1 MNTLRFTKVTFAMVI
16 LVIVSTSVF
25 SQDIDDVSLAPK
37 KPWYSSLK
45 LRKPAARVDEAIGVM
60 SKGQLNNLTMN
71 YGQITDTRLEDPGNR
86 PSKDFYNFRYPKTEP
101 YGSMIDDFAVLF
113 AVRQNSKNGDNGNVI
128 DGFSANGNED
138 WVAKDGSLG
147 ATHYDG
153 SGAEPMLTYV
163 DGTTPYLATSDIPV
177 TWPIDGNGEHFW
189 PGYFRRDPVTGA
201 VYDDE
206 FVSDRDV
213 YGVYTDASNVQ
224 GDPLGIE
231 IEQMAYCYGRS
242 YAEDFQFYEFFIHNT
257 SSTTIDSAWFG
268 MYSDPDC
275 SDYGQETLFTPAGH
289 GMKDQYPILIN
300 RDIDGDLDAANVP
313 NNAGRLEDMD
323 FGIIVLETP
332 LDMGVTDFHYYV
344 DTGPTADEDLWPV
357 ISSDPSDPDIAIQK
371 SEFFHGSDPKID
383 DLSTITTGSD
393 YVYIVATGP
402 FSIAPG
408 DTLKWTI
415 AVVVGDTDED
425 FMKNSD
431 MAIKM
436 FEAGF
441 VGPSAPPG
449 PEVKAIS
456 NDQSVMLYWDNSP
469 ETIADPSSGELDF
482 EGYKVYRSED
492 GGVTWGDEITDYE
505 GNVIGYVPLAQYDMD
520 NDIQNA
526 DPITPSNY
534 LGNNSGLKYMYVD
547 NTTLNGIEYSYTVT
561 SYDRGDPDNLIPSYE
576 SAKGTSE
583 AEKTFVNVIP
593 SPKPIGYTAGE
604 ASTVHQVSGIGQGTV
619 DFEIIDPEQ
628 YSQYKTDNDYSIDPD
643 FTIVFDGF
651 PAATFSVLDGS
662 KNTVLKDNM
671 VINFGSKA
679 IVETIGLGVEIESTQ
694 KLGEIYSV
702 TDGTGKDISAI
713 GSTDD
718 SDSWGISVTNIT
730 QSAIATRVQDYEIRF
745 TDTGSWVY
753 SRDRTQ
759 PLALFE
765 VPFEIWRT
773 SPEEVQVV
781 GVYVDSN
788 GDSAFGAGEDAYIV
802 DVPYPASPPVAGDSL
817 KGFDPATFF
826 PGKWPLKFS
835 YWVSD
840 TLGSLPISSQK
851 TTVSYHS
858 AFSDG
863 SGFDTTSTYS
873 VGDVLTFSISEPSV
887 DHSFEAD
894 NLGQV
899 KVVPNPYVVTSLFDP
914 MENVSSLKFM
924 YLPEECDILIYT
936 VSGTKVKE
944 IHHDNGTGT
953 ENWNITNTFGQQ
965 ISYGVYYYIVTTP
978 GGDQISGKLAIIR

>member
-1 MNTLRFTKVTFAMVI
+1 MNLIKTRKCTI
-16 LVIVSTSVF
+16 LILIICIVSSSLF
-25 SQDIDDVSLAPK
+25 GQEIDDVSLAPK
-37 KPWYSSLK
+37 EPWYKSLT
-45 LRKPAARVDEAIGVM
+45 LQKPTARVDEAIGVM

-101 YGSMIDDFAVLF
+101 YGSMVDDFAILF

-147 ATHYDG
+147 KTHYDG

-163 DGTTPYLATSDIPV
+163 DGTTPYLAHSDIQV

-189 PGYFRRDPVTGA
+189 PGYFRRDPETGA
-201 VYDDE
+201 VYQGE

-213 YGVYTDASNVQ
+213 YGVYTDAANVQ

-289 GMKDQYPILIN
+289 GMKDEYPILIN
-300 RDIDGDLDAANVP
+300 RDIDGDLDAADVP

-323 FGIIVLETP
+323 FGMIVLETP
-332 LDMGVTDFHYYV
+332 YNMGVTDFHYYV
-344 DTGPTADEDLWPV
+344 DTGPTSDEDLWPI

-371 SEFFHGSDPKID
+371 NEFFHGPDPRID
-383 DLSTITTGSD
+383 DLSTISDGSD
-393 YVYIVATGP
+393 YVFIIATGP

-408 DTLKWTI
+408 DTLKWTVGI
-415 AVVVGDTDED
+415 VVGDTDED

-441 VGPSAPPG
+441 VGPAAPPG
-449 PEVKAIS
+449 PEVNAIPH
-456 NDQSVMLYWDNSP
+456 DESVTLYWDNSP

-482 EGYKVYRSED
+482 EGYKIYRSED

-505 GNVIGYVPLAQYDMD
+505 GNVIGYVPLAQYDLD
-520 NDIQNA
+520 NDIKGN
-526 DPITPSNY
+526 DPITPTNY
-534 LGNNSGLKYMYVD
+534 LGNNSGLKYMFVD

-561 SYDRGDPDNLIPSYE
+561 SYDKGDTENLIPSYE

-593 SPKPIGYTAGE
+593 SPKPIGYTPGE
-604 ASTVHQVSGIGQGTV
+604 TSAVDQVSGIGQGAV
-619 DFEIIDPEQ
+619 AFEIIDPEQ
-628 YSQYKTDNDYSIDPD
+628 YSRYKSDNNYSIDPE
-643 FTIVFDGF
+643 FTIIFDGF
-651 PAATFSVLDGS
+651 PATTFSLLDGAT
-662 KNTVLKDNM
+662 NTVLKDNM
-671 VINFGSKA
+671 VVNFGSKT
-679 IVETIGLGVEIESTQ
+679 IVEAIGLGVEIETTQ
-694 KLGEIYSV
+694 KIGDILSI
-702 TDGTGKDISAI
+702 TDGSGKDISEV
-713 GSTDD
+713 GSVDD
-718 SDSWGISVTNIT
+718 TGKWGITVTNVT
-730 QSAIATRVQDYEIRF
+730 QSSIESRVQDYEIRF

-759 PLALFE
+759 PLALFQA
-765 VPFEIWRT
+765 PFEIWRT
-773 SPEEVQVV
+773 SPEEIQIV
-781 GVYVDSN
+781 GIFDDSN
-788 GDSAFGAGEDAYIV
+788 GDNSFGSGEDVYIV
-802 DVPYPASPPVAGDSL
+802 DVPYPSSTPANGDSL
-817 KGFDPATFF
+817 KGYEPSTFF

-835 YWVSD
+835 YWIVDGS
-840 TLGSLPISSQK
+840 GSLPISTQK
-851 TTVSYHS
+851 TAISYHS

-873 VGDVLTFSISEPSV
+873 TGDILAFSISEPTV
-887 DHSFEAD
+887 DHSLEAD
-894 NLGQV
+894 GLSKV

-914 MENVSSLKFM
+914 KENVSSLKFM
-924 YLPEECDILIYT
+924 YLPETCDITIFT

-944 IHHDNGTGT
+944 INHDNGTGI

-965 ISYGVYYYIVTTP
+965 ISYGVYYYIITTP
-978 GGDQISGKLAIIR
+978 GGDQATGKFAIIR